1 MPRARAASSGPG
13 MAGWPA
19 RRCRARSPSW
29 LFLRWRAMGT
39 RDPSNPLH
47 LFRRPAAA
55 PRLLLLPASQ
65 RREGR
70 RILGAKVRDEAL
82 PGHPILP
89 PEAEPRSPPPRRRGT
104 GALSAGYLLPGRGGA
119 PLPPHA
125 GPGAPV
131 SFCSPSALRP
141 KLTPPPTGLPASPPS
156 LSLPCS
162 AICIRGERDCN
173 FASPLSSKAICL
185 RHLPHLLEALPC
197 LNSSKWR
204 GNNAFAFSV
213 EVSLREWFFG
223 R

>member
-89 PEAEPRSPPPRRRGT
+89 PEAEPRSPPRPRHGSALRRLSLAWQRRSSAPSPRRPWSSR
-104 GALSAGYLLPGRGGA
+104 LLLLPFRA
-119 PLPPHA
+119 APEAHSSTNRPPCLPTIPLPPLQRHMH
-125 GPGAPV
+125 
-131 SFCSPSALRP
+131 SRRERLQFCISSLLKGNLPSA
-141 KLTPPPTGLPASPPS
+141 
-156 LSLPCS
+156 
-162 AICIRGERDCN
+162 
-173 FASPLSSKAICL
+173 FASSVGSIA
-185 RHLPHLLEALPC
+185 LLEQ
-197 LNSSKWR
+197 
-204 GNNAFAFSV
+204 
-213 EVSLREWFFG
+213 
-223 R
+223 